1 MKTIQLNKQGDSSPC
16 QIELPNCWEDLSYKE
31 KIFTFGILA
40 ELFAGNLTP
49 EIARLKMLVEY
60 TGYKPSWIQII
71 REALRKDSEQREII
85 NFNLLRLSEE
95 LTFAFTVEENKIIPN
110 YVFKKNPISYIQ
122 IGRKRYQGRRFEND
136 VICRTNITAREFSDC
151 FDIFASMQGEIA
163 DADRFDCINQICA
176 ILFPKTNDY
185 TSNLVSAHN
194 AKMRY
199 VHPVIKFGVIF
210 WFTGIVK
217 YYTEHPV
224 YSLLFKSD
232 KQQDESGEKIRLGM
246 NEITLTLKKEGYGS
260 PETMNLND
268 YFDAQIKFLKD
279 MINKALADGVKPEK
293 ISEKTGIPLSTI
305 KQLS

>member
-1 MKTIQLNKQGDSSPC
+1 MKTIQLNKSSIDLPDS
-16 QIELPNCWEDLSYKE
+16 WEDLSYKE

-71 REALRKDSEQREII
+71 REALKKDNEQREII
-85 NFNLLRLSEE
+85 NFNLLKLSEE
-95 LTFAFTVEENKIIPN
+95 LTFAFAVEENRIIPN
-110 YVFKKNPISYIQ
+110 HIFKKNPISYIR
-122 IGRKRYQGRRFEND
+122 IGRNRYHGRRFEND

-176 ILFPKTNDY
+176 ILFPKTDDY
-185 TSNLVSAHN
+185 SANLICGHHW
-194 AKMRY
+194 KMRY
-199 VHPVIKFGVIF
+199 IHPEVKFGIIF

-224 YSLLFKSD
+224 YSLLFKSE
-232 KQQDESGEKIRLGM
+232 KQQDDSGNKIRLGM
-246 NEITLTLKKEGYGS
+246 NEITLALQKEGYGK
-260 PETMNLND
+260 PDTMNLND

-279 MINKALADGVKPEK
+279 MINKALFDGVKPDK
-293 ISEKTGIPLSTI
+293 LSEKTGIPVSTI
-305 KQLS
+305 QKLS